1 VLHDLGREV
10 RLARITGGLTQADV
24 AARAGTSPAQLSR
37 LENGHLATMSI
48 ISLHRVAAA
57 VGLRLFAR
65 CYPAGRRLLD
75 RAQIALLDRFRARIH
90 PAWQWR
96 LEVPVPLA
104 GDLRAADATLTL
116 PGCVIV
122 VEAITR
128 LADLQAQLRAAQ
140 LKRRDI
146 GAARLILLVSDSTA
160 NRQAIREAGP
170 MLDAALPLRTR
181 AAVTVLGSGADPGA
195 DALIVL

>member
-1 VLHDLGREV
+1 
-10 RLARITGGLTQADV
+10 
-24 AARAGTSPAQLSR
+24 
-37 LENGHLATMSI
+37 M
-48 ISLHRVAAA
+48 
-57 VGLRLFAR
+57 
-65 CYPAGRRLLD
+65 
-75 RAQIALLDRFRARIH
+75 
-90 PAWQWR
+90 
-96 LEVPVPLA
+96 
-104 GDLRAADATLTL
+104 